1 MRRLFLCMI
10 LVSWYTLLKAQ
21 YEGME
26 YYQEKDPAVK
36 VKLEQWQDLKF
47 GFFVHWGPYSQKG
60 YCESWTICTEDV
72 DWIQRDTT
80 LSYDEYYQNYVNLKK
95 TFNPLKF
102 NPEYWADLAKE
113 AGMKYFVFT
122 TKHHDGF
129 CMWDTK
135 ETDYKITSSE
145 CPYHTAPNPDIL
157 KELFGSFH
165 KRDFM
170 IGAYFSKPDWNS
182 PYYWSDRWQHG
193 DRNVNYKIKN
203 HPWMWEKFCDFT
215 YNQIKELMT
224 GYGEVDIIWL
234 DGGWVAPENRDQDIK
249 MDRIVEMARG
259 YQPGLIVVDRWIGGK
274 YENYRTPEQKIPE
287 KPWDYPWETCMTMA
301 NQWSYL
307 PGDKYKST
315 RELVH
320 YLVDI
325 VSKGGNFLLNVG
337 VDGNG
342 EIPPEGIKIMKE
354 MGVWMKVNGEAIYET
369 RPIAPYKEAKICYT
383 KHKNNGKVYAIYL
396 NDENEVNPP
405 SQIMLYSISPARGA
419 KISLLGYKGNLS
431 YKRVGNGVLVTLPP
445 SFVENP
451 ACEHAWTLCI
461 SGMNEKE

>member
-1 MRRLFLCMI
+1 MI
-10 LVSWYTLLKAQ
+10 LVGWSILLYAQ

-26 YYQEKDPAVK
+26 YYREQDPAVQA
-36 VKLEQWQDLKF
+36 KLEQWQDLKF

-60 YCESWTICTEDV
+60 YCESWTICSEDV

-80 LSYDEYYQNYVNLKK
+80 ISYDEYYRNYVGLKK
-95 TFNPLKF
+95 TFNPVKF

-129 CMWDTK
+129 CMWDTR
-135 ETDYKITSSE
+135 ETDYKITSEE
-145 CPYHTAPNPDIL
+145 CPFHTAPNADVV
-157 KELFGSFH
+157 KELFRAFGE
-165 KRDFM
+165 RDFM
-170 IGAYFSKPDWNS
+170 IGAYFSKPDWNI

-193 DRNVNYKIKN
+193 DRNVNYKIKE

-215 YNQIKELMT
+215 YNQVKELMT
-224 GYGEVDIIWL
+224 GYGNIDIIWL
-234 DGGWVAPENRDQDIK
+234 DGGWVAPENRGQDIK
-249 MDRIVEMARG
+249 MDRIVDMARG
-259 YQPGLIVVDRWIGGK
+259 YQPGLIVVDRWVGGK

-287 KPWDYPWETCMTMA
+287 KPWEYPWETCMTMA

-354 MGVWMKVNGEAIYET
+354 MGAWMKVNGEAIYET

-396 NDENEVNPP
+396 NDEDEPNPP
-405 SQIMLYSISPARGA
+405 SQIMLYSINPAKGA

-445 SFVENP
+445 SFVKNP
-451 ACEHAWTLCI
+451 ACGYAWALCV
-461 SGMNEKE
+461 SGVNDKVAV